1 MPSLRSAIRTTQ
13 HTPGSSDHMPLTT
26 NRWILAARPPTL
38 SAAVAP
44 VVVGSASAWH
54 DGVWSGVAM
63 VVVLVSALAI
73 QVGVNFANDL
83 ADADKGADNEARIG
97 PLRTVSAGLISPS
110 EMKLGIA
117 AAFGVAAAC
126 GIYLIWI
133 AGWVIFV
140 IGVVSIIAA
149 LGYTNGPIPY
159 GYYGL
164 GELFV
169 FIFFG
174 LVATA
179 GTRYVYDMTVP
190 SEAWVGGIIMGLLA
204 MAILEANNIRDVETD
219 TEANKR
225 TIAVIIGRQRARSL
239 FAMTLGIIPIIIIF
253 SVMLG
258 LLPAMCM
265 ITLVVAPLGIPLVQ
279 TVYRETSGPALISVL
294 KGTAQLQ
301 MFTALMLS
309 LGIVF

>member
-1 MPSLRSAIRTTQ
+1 M
-13 HTPGSSDHMPLTT
+13 TT
-26 NRWILAARPPTL
+26 NRWVLAARPPTL
-38 SAAVAP
+38 LAAVAP
-44 VVVGSASAWH
+44 VMIGSASAWR
-54 DGVWSGVAM
+54 DGVWVLLPM
-63 VVVLVSALAI
+63 LVVLGSALAI
-73 QVGVNFANDL
+73 QIGVNFANDL
-83 ADADKGADNEARIG
+83 ADAHKGADTEARIG
-97 PLRTVSAGLISPS
+97 PLRTVSSGLVTPS
-110 EMKLGIA
+110 EMKMAIGV
-117 AAFGVAAAC
+117 AFGLAAL
-126 GIYLIWI
+126 GGVYLIWI
-133 AGWVIFV
+133 AGWVIFA

-164 GELFV
+164 GEVFV

-190 SEAWVGGIIMGLLA
+190 SEAWVGGVVMGLLA
-204 MAILEANNIRDVETD
+204 MAILEANNIRDVDTD
-219 TEANKR
+219 TEARKW
-225 TIAVIIGRQRARSL
+225 TIAVIIGRQRARTL
-239 FAMTLGIIPIIIIF
+239 FAATLGVIPVIIVF
-253 SVMLG
+253 TVMVG
-258 LLPAMCM
+258 LLPAMCI

-301 MFTALMLS
+301 MLTALMLS

>member
-1 MPSLRSAIRTTQ
+1 MPVS
-13 HTPGSSDHMPLTT
+13 T
-26 NRWILAARPPTL
+26 NRWVLAARPPTL
-38 SAAVAP
+38 LAAIAP
-44 VVVGSASAWH
+44 VVVGSASAWR
-54 DGVWSGVAM
+54 DGVWAAVAM
-63 VVVLVSALAI
+63 AVILVSALAI

-83 ADADKGADNEARIG
+83 ADADKGADTDARIG
-97 PLRTVSAGLISPS
+97 PLRTVSSGLVSPS
-110 EMKLGIA
+110 EMKLAIGVAFGIA
-117 AAFGVAAAC
+117 ALG

-164 GELFV
+164 GEFFV

-179 GTRYVYDMTVP
+179 GTRYVYDTSIP
-190 SEAWVGGIIMGLLA
+190 SEAWVGGVIMGLLA
-204 MAILEANNIRDVETD
+204 MAILEANNIRDIDTD
-219 TEANKR
+219 AEATKK
-225 TIAVIIGRQRARSL
+225 TIAVIVGRRRARMM
-239 FAMTLGIIPIIIIF
+239 FAATLAVVPIIIIW
-253 SVMLG
+253 SVLLG

-265 ITLVVAPLGIPLVQ
+265 ITLLVAPLGIPLIQ
-279 TVYRETSGPALISVL
+279 TVYRETAGPALISVL

-301 MFTALMLS
+301 MLTALLLS

>member
-1 MPSLRSAIRTTQ
+1 MPVS
-13 HTPGSSDHMPLTT
+13 T
-26 NRWILAARPPTL
+26 NRWVLAARPPTL
-38 SAAVAP
+38 LAAIAP
-44 VVVGSASAWH
+44 VVVGSASAWR
-54 DGVWSGVAM
+54 DGVWAAVAM
-63 VVVLVSALAI
+63 AVILVSALAI

-83 ADADKGADNEARIG
+83 ADADKGADTDARIG
-97 PLRTVSAGLISPS
+97 PLRTVSSGLVSPS
-110 EMKLGIA
+110 EMKLAIGVAFGIA
-117 AAFGVAAAC
+117 ALG

-164 GELFV
+164 GEFFV

-179 GTRYVYDMTVP
+179 GTRYVYDTSIP
-190 SEAWVGGIIMGLLA
+190 SEAWVGGVIMGLLA
-204 MAILEANNIRDVETD
+204 MAILEANNIRDIDTD
-219 TEANKR
+219 AEAKKK
-225 TIAVIIGRQRARSL
+225 TIAVIVGRRRARMM
-239 FAMTLGIIPIIIIF
+239 FAATLAVVPIIIIW
-253 SVMLG
+253 SVLLG

-265 ITLVVAPLGIPLVQ
+265 ITLLVAPLGIPLIQ
-279 TVYRETSGPALISVL
+279 TVYRETAGPALISVL

-301 MFTALMLS
+301 MLTALLLS